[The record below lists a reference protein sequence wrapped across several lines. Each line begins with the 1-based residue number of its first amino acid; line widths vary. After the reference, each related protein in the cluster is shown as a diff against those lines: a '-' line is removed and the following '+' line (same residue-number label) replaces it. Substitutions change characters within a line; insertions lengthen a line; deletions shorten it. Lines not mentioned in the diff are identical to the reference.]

1 MFPYPSG
8 NIHMGHVRNYVIG
21 DICARY
27 HKLKGDEVIH
37 PMGWDAF
44 GLPAENAAIQFKTH
58 PQDWTLSNIENMK
71 SQLQRLNLDLDW
83 DRELATCNEDYYR
96 YQQELFI
103 DLFNAGL
110 AYKKDA
116 VVNWDPID
124 QTVLANEQ
132 VIDGKGWRTGA
143 IVEKKNLSQWFFK
156 ITDYA
161 EELLSDLDKLELWPE
176 KVKTMQ
182 KNWIGKSIGAEIKF
196 KISGKDKLLNIFT
209 TRPDTI
215 YGATFIAVS
224 INHQIVRDV
233 LDEDS
238 IKKIRKDFDMTNEDK
253 EKLGINL
260 NLNCEHPI
268 LNKEIPIYIANFVLD
283 NYGEG
288 AIFGCPAHDER
299 DYEFAKK
306 YSLPIIKVIDCKD
319 EELPYIGDGRL
330 INSSMLDGLS
340 KAEAINKIIEYFSKS
355 GTGNKKINYKI
366 RDWGVSRQRYWGCP
380 IPVIYYEDG
389 SFRVLD
395 KSELPVLLPYDVNL
409 EGKGN
414 ALLNKE
420 SWRKIQCPKTNET
433 AFRETDTLDTFVDS
447 SWYYVRFLNNKLNK
461 PFDREQVNKF
471 LPVDKYIGGIEHAIL
486 HLLYSRFFMKALR
499 DIYDLNIDEP
509 FKQLFT
515 QGMITHKTYKT
526 SNNEWVMPKE
536 VVSKNG
542 NLLWNKTG
550 ETILEGPCEK
560 MSKSKKNVVEPN
572 EILENYGIDAT
583 RVFMIS
589 DSPPDRELEWTDEGI
604 QSSKNLVNRI
614 HRYFSKKKGD
624 VSLEI
629 KKEIEKFVH
638 NIENNILNFSLN
650 KCVADIYT
658 LFNYLEKKNVYL
670 YDDKLSKR
678 ILICL
683 FPIIPD
689 LSRSL
694 NKNLFKSSGF
704 EKWPEINADL
714 LLENRLKLPIQIH
727 GKLITTLDTTKGY
740 SEKEILKSIYKLDK
754 IKNKIQNKKV
764 TKVINVQD
772 KIINIIIN

>member
-58 PQDWTLSNIENMK
+58 PQDWTLSNIKNMK
-71 SQLQRLNLDLDW
+71 DQLLKLNLDLDW

-116 VVNWDPID
+116 IVNWDPVD

-143 IVEKKNLSQWFFK
+143 TVVKKNLSQWFFK

-161 EELLSDLDKLELWPE
+161 EELLNDLDKLTLWPE

-196 KISGKDKLLNIFT
+196 KIAEKDRFLNIFT

-224 INHQIVRDV
+224 INHEIVSEI
-233 LDEDS
+233 LDKVS
-238 IKKIRKDFDMTNEDK
+238 IEKIRKGFDEVNDDK
-253 EKLGINL
+253 EKIGIKL
-260 NLNCEHPI
+260 NIRCKHPI
-268 LNKEIPIYIANFVLD
+268 LDKEIPVYIANFVLD

-299 DYEFAKK
+299 DFEFAKK
-306 YSLPIIKVIDCKD
+306 YNLPIIKVIDCMD
-319 EELPYIGDGRL
+319 SELPYMGDGKL
-330 INSSMLDGLS
+330 INSPLLNGLNKD
-340 KAEAINKIIEYFSKS
+340 KAIVEIIEYFIKS
-355 GTGNKKINYKI
+355 GTGREKINYKI

-389 SFRVLD
+389 TYRVLD
-395 KSELPVLLPYDVNL
+395 KSELPVVLPYDINL
-409 EGKGN
+409 QDKGN

-420 SWRKIQCPKTNET
+420 SWRNIICPKTNKK
-433 AFRETDTLDTFVDS
+433 AYRETDTLDTFVDS
-447 SWYYVRFLNNKLNK
+447 SWYYIRFLNNKIDK
-461 PFDREQVNKF
+461 PFDPSQANEY

-499 DIYDLNIDEP
+499 DIYKLKIDEP

-526 SNNEWVMPKE
+526 TNNEWVMPIE
-536 VVSKNG
+536 VISKNG
-542 NLLWNKTG
+542 KLLRHKTN
-550 ETILEGPCEK
+550 ETIEEGPSEK
-560 MSKSKKNVVEPN
+560 MSKSKKNVVEPD

-604 QSSKNLVNRI
+604 QSSKNLVNRV
-614 HRYFSKKKGD
+614 HRYFSEKKGD
-624 VSLEI
+624 INLEI
-629 KKEIEKFVH
+629 EKEIEKFVH
-638 NIENNILNFSLN
+638 NIEKNILNFSLN

-658 LFNYLEKKNVYL
+658 LFNHLEKKNVYL
-670 YDDKLSKR
+670 YNDKLSKK

-683 FPIIPD
+683 FPIVPK
-689 LSRSL
+689 LSKSL
-694 NKNLFKSSGF
+694 NETLFKSDDF
-704 EKWPEINADL
+704 EKWPEIKTDL
-714 LLENRLKLPIQIH
+714 LIEDRIKLPIQIQ
-727 GKLITTLDTTKGY
+727 GKLITTIDTKKGY
-740 SEKEILKSIYKLDK
+740 SEKEILKSIYELDK
-754 IKNKIQNKKV
+754 IKNKMHNKKV
-764 TKVINVQD
+764 TRIINVQD
-772 KIINIIIN
+772 KIINIIVN

>member
-1 MFPYPSG
+1 
-8 NIHMGHVRNYVIG
+8 MGHVRNYVIG

-58 PQDWTLSNIENMK
+58 PKDWTLSNIKNMK
-71 SQLQRLNLDLDW
+71 DQLMKLELDLDW

-103 DLFNAGL
+103 DLYKAGL

-116 VVNWDPID
+116 LVNWDPVD

-132 VIDGKGWRTGA
+132 VIDGRGWRTGA
-143 IVEKKNLSQWFFK
+143 LVEKRNLSQWFFK
-156 ITDYA
+156 ITHYA
-161 EELLSDLDKLELWPE
+161 EELLNDLEKLDLWPE

-182 KNWIGKSIGAEIKF
+182 RNWIGKSSGAEIKF
-196 KISGKDKLLNIFT
+196 KISNSSEDLNIFT

-224 INHQIVRDV
+224 INHPIVTKHV
-233 LDEDS
+233 PESEIEKIKNEFGAISDE
-238 IKKIRKDFDMTNEDK
+238 K
-253 EKLGINL
+253 EKIGFKINI
-260 NLNCEHPI
+260 NCDHPT
-268 LNKEIPIYIANFVLD
+268 LEKEIPVYIANFVLD
-283 NYGEG
+283 TYGEG

-299 DYEFAKK
+299 DYEFAIK
-306 YSLPIIKVIDCKD
+306 YSLPIIKVIECRD
-319 EELPYIGDGRL
+319 EDLPYTEDGKV
-330 INSSMLDGLS
+330 INSPMLNGLNKDQAI
-340 KAEAINKIIEYFSKS
+340 KAMIEFF
-355 GTGNKKINYKI
+355 KKAGAGKEKVNYKI

-389 SFRVLD
+389 TYRVLE
-395 KSELPVLLPYDVNL
+395 KSELPVVLPYDVNL

-414 ALLNKE
+414 ALLSKNN
-420 SWRKIQCPKTNET
+420 WRKIICPKTKKI

-447 SWYYVRFLNNKLNK
+447 SWYYIRFLDNKCQK
-461 PFDREQVNKF
+461 PFDIEQVNNL

-499 DIYDLNIDEP
+499 DIYNLKVSEP

-526 SNNEWVMPKE
+526 NNNEWVMPKE
-536 VVSKNG
+536 VVISDGK
-542 NLLWNKTG
+542 LIKRQTK
-550 ETILEGPCEK
+550 EILQEGPSEK
-560 MSKSKKNVVEPN
+560 MSKSKKNVIEPD
-572 EILENYGIDAT
+572 EILDSYGIDAT
-583 RVFMIS
+583 RIFMIS

-604 QSSKNLVNRI
+604 QSSKNLI
-614 HRYFSKKKGD
+614 HRIERYFLQEKSSLNEDTEKKVEKFISD
-624 VSLEI
+624 
-629 KKEIEKFVH
+629 IEK
-638 NIENNILNFSLN
+638 NILDFSLN

-658 LFNYLEKKNVYL
+658 LFNFLEKNKIFL
-670 YDDKLSKR
+670 YDSLLSKK

-683 FPIIPD
+683 YPILPK
-689 LSRSL
+689 LSQSI
-694 NKNLFKSSGF
+694 NKSLFKSKDF
-704 EKWPEINADL
+704 DEWPVINKDL
-714 LLENRLKLPIQIH
+714 LVENNINLPIQIQ
-727 GKLITTLDTTKGY
+727 GKLVTTIKAVKGY
-740 SEKEILKSIYKLDK
+740 NEKEILKSIYELDK
-754 IKNKIQNKKV
+754 IKNKINGKEV